1 MKKNDTTYIESILH
15 KKESAILE
23 FKATYNKEQVG
34 KVICSF
40 LNGKGGQVVIGLDED
55 QQIKG
60 VIKTGEKA
68 NEIVRF
74 LEKEIVP
81 EPAVSVDIQSF
92 KGKKLIIIN
101 VWQGTNQ
108 PYIFKGGVYFR
119 KSCSTVQAN
128 SSQLA
133 KLIHGNQ
140 ERNMRW
146 EAKSAIE
153 VELEDIDLNE
163 VKSCMKEAM
172 SAGRDINI
180 PTDPLL
186 FLSRYGLYKNGD
198 FTNAAVL
205 LFGNEPVRLFPQV
218 RVRISVFKTDK
229 TGEKIIYDKIFDRNL
244 FQTVN
249 QITDFF
255 DLAYGV
261 SSSFKSTNWKRNDKL
276 GFPRLAIREAIL
288 NAIIHRDYSSYSS
301 SIAINIYSD
310 KLQITSFG
318 KLPKGITIKS
328 LSEDHLSVPV
338 NPDIAHLFFLRR
350 WIEKIGLGTI
360 KMIAQCKD
368 QGFKTPVWH
377 KKGNAVTVTFPG
389 ISVPFDYNEGISEGI
404 SEGLNRLIDDYSN
417 EGISAGISKGITVTL
432 KEAMLDIIE
441 LLIKDKNLRASAIA
455 DKLGKPYK
463 TIERHIK
470 MLKDIN
476 AVIYEG
482 SKRAGGYKL
491 TNKLL
496 NLINKN
502 KQDE

>member
-1 MKKNDTTYIESILH
+1 MKKDYTTYIESILL
-15 KKESAILE
+15 KKESATLE

-40 LNGKGGQVVIGLDED
+40 LNGKGGQVVIGLDENY
-55 QQIKG
+55 QIKG
-60 VIKTGEKA
+60 VTKADEKA
-68 NEIVRF
+68 DEIARF

-81 EPAVSVDIQSF
+81 EPAISVDVQSY
-92 KGKKLIIIN
+92 KGKKLILIN

-108 PYIFKGGVYFR
+108 PYILKGGVYLR
-119 KSCSTVQAN
+119 KGSSTAQA
-128 SSQLA
+128 STAQLA

-140 ERNMRW
+140 ERNDRW

-153 VELEDIDLNE
+153 VELGDIDTNE
-163 VKSCMKEAM
+163 IKSCIKEAL
-172 SAGRDINI
+172 SVGRDLNI
-180 PTDPLL
+180 PSDPLQ
-186 FLSRYGLYKNGD
+186 FLSKYGLYKNGD

-205 LFGNEPVRLFPQV
+205 LFGNEPIRFFPQV
-218 RVRISVFKTDK
+218 RVRLSVFKTNK

-244 FQTVN
+244 FQTAN

-261 SSSFKSTNWKRNDKL
+261 SSSFKSTNWKRNDKIR
-276 GFPRLAIREAIL
+276 FPRLAIREAIL

-301 SIAINIYSD
+301 SFAINIYPD
-310 KLQITSFG
+310 KLQITSYG

-338 NPDIAHLFFLRR
+338 NPDIAHVFFLRK
-350 WIEKIGLGTI
+350 WIEKIGIGTV

-368 QGFKTPVWH
+368 QGFEVPVWRTTD
-377 KKGNAVTVTFPG
+377 NAVTVTFPG

-404 SEGLNRLIDDYSN
+404 SEGINRLIDDYSN
-417 EGISAGISKGITVTL
+417 EGISKGISKGITLTL
-432 KEAMLDIIE
+432 KKAMLDIIE
-441 LLIKDKNLRASAIA
+441 LLIKDKNLRASEISK
-455 DKLGKPYK
+455 KLGKPYK

-470 MLKDIN
+470 ILKDIN
-476 AVIYEG
+476 AIIYEG

-491 TNKLL
+491 TKKLL
-496 NLINKN
+496 SLINK
-502 KQDE
+502 